1 MAMLNNHPLNEL
13 NACLNDDW
21 HRFLRMAW
29 TYKIARLPEKKPPRS
44 SMSRRQRHQLLHKEI
59 MEKSIPSIVEKT
71 WPLVGGL
78 EHGFYFSTY
87 IYIYWEFHGI
97 SSSQLTKSII
107 FQRGGERP
115 NHETSTASSMF
126 FSKNV
131 ELMDFGL
138 AESDSDRNWPHAIL
152 PGWDLGSQNDASTG
166 LRGSGSSLFFWGG
179 VSHPPQPHWGR
190 GVTALRRAS

>member
-1 MAMLNNHPLNEL
+1 
-13 NACLNDDW
+13 
-21 HRFLRMAW
+21 
-29 TYKIARLPEKKPPRS
+29 
-44 SMSRRQRHQLLHKEI
+44 
-59 MEKSIPSIVEKT
+59 
-71 WPLVGGL
+71 L
-78 EHGFYFSTY
+78 EHGFYFSIY
-87 IYIYWEFHGI
+87 IYILKIIYILILGI
-97 SSSQLTKSII
+97 SWNFII
-107 FQRGGERP
+107 PTDEVHHFSEGWRKTTNQIMLKT

-126 FSKNV
+126 FSKKA

-166 LRGSGSSLFFWGG
+166 LRGKHLKIPPISNESYHVLSCETRIGHPLAESDHSESITPHVG